1 MEELPVE
8 GVGEDDAVVGGRLR
22 PRARPE
28 EGVGAGTVVRKVPN
42 LDPPLA
48 EGVNLEKQAEFS
60 FQYSRNLNSNRLH
73 HPTSAGLTPKN
84 VVIGR

>member
-8 GVGEDDAVVGGRLR
+8 GVGEDDAVVRGRLR

-28 EGVGAGTVVRKVPN
+28 EGVGAGPVVSKVPD

-48 EGVNLEKQAEFS
+48 EGVNLKKEAEFS
-60 FQYSRNLNSNRLH
+60 FQYSRNLSSNALL
-73 HPTSAGLTPKN
+73 S
-84 VVIGR
+84 

>member
-8 GVGEDDAVVGGRLR
+8 RVGEDDAVVRGRLR

-28 EGVGAGTVVRKVPN
+28 EGVRAGAVVRKVLY

-48 EGVNLEKQAEFS
+48 ERVDLRWEAEFS
-60 FQYSRNLNSNRLH
+60 NSNILA
-73 HPTSAGLTPKN
+73 TSVATRDSKYL
-84 VVIGR
+84 VAD

>member
-8 GVGEDDAVVGGRLR
+8 RVGEDDAVVRGRLR

-28 EGVGAGTVVRKVPN
+28 EGVGAGAVVRKVPD

-48 EGVNLEKQAEFS
+48 ESVNLS
-60 FQYSRNLNSNRLH
+60 GILS
-73 HPTSAGLTPKN
+73 
-84 VVIGR
+84 

>member
-8 GVGEDDAVVGGRLR
+8 RVGEDDAVVRGRLR

-28 EGVGAGTVVRKVPN
+28 EGVGAGAVVRKVPD

-48 EGVNLEKQAEFS
+48 QSVNLS
-60 FQYSRNLNSNRLH
+60 GILS
-73 HPTSAGLTPKN
+73 
-84 VVIGR
+84 

>member
-8 GVGEDDAVVGGRLR
+8 RVGEDDAVVRGRLR

-28 EGVGAGTVVRKVPN
+28 EGVRAGAVVRKVLY

-48 EGVNLEKQAEFS
+48 EGVDL
-60 FQYSRNLNSNRLH
+60 R
-73 HPTSAGLTPKN
+73 
-84 VVIGR
+84 